1 MTIHQLTGGLVLVT
15 GADMKLL
22 NIVEK
27 PDGSAITQWD
37 MSQEEVAMLLEYAVV
52 NLLKEAIEGG
62 RLKRAE
68 GDEDVAQQEF
78 GWAK

>member
-1 MTIHQLTGGLVLVT
+1 MIYHIHNVVVLT

-22 NIVEK
+22 DILEK

-37 MSQEEVAMLLEYAVV
+37 MSQEEVGMLLEYAVV
-52 NLLKEAIEGG
+52 NLLKEALDNG

-68 GDEDVAQQEF
+68 CDDDASQQES
-78 GWAK
+78 GGPE